1 MRWTLLIAILAI
13 PCLLASAEDSEK
25 PEVKLPYAIE
35 RAEKSL
41 IRDADKALKAYND
54 AIEKAAAKYSN
65 VLDSELK
72 RAMRDGDLDLANKIN
87 DKKAMIECVKQAA
100 ADMKSITLE
109 KKDVKSTK
117 STTKNKDPSKAIVGK
132 WKVTYSNGAWRTVT
146 ISDTLKVIVTDGT
159 FNVGEEYTLTYDKK
173 TKSFSGI
180 CNGKLDTVTVTDDT
194 ASGSRADGKS
204 ITMTRI
210 TE

>member
-100 ADMKSITLE
+100 ADMQAITLE
-109 KKDVKSTK
+109 KRDVSDKSK
-117 STTKNKDPSKAIVGK
+117 SNSTRLTIVEAKYGVNDKWLDATDYIRGKIVDNAINA
-132 WKVTYSNGAWRTVT
+132 S
-146 ISDTLKVIVTDGT
+146 ISDIHLVVGSPIRGVKKKVVITYRIGKDKPKTV
-159 FNVGEEYTLTYDKK
+159 EYPE
-173 TKSFSGI
+173 G
-180 CNGKLDTVTVTDDT
+180 DTVLINVSKD
-194 ASGSRADGKS
+194 
-204 ITMTRI
+204 
-210 TE
+210 